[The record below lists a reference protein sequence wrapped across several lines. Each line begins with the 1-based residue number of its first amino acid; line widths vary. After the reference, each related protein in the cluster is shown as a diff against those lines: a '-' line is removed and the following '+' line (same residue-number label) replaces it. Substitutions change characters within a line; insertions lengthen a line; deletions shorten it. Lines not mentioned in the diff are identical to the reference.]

1 MSMTKQEK
9 LKNEILK
16 IYDTGKSR
24 IIKKYHLSI
33 YDIRTIEGLLK
44 GKYKVFMQGNV
55 VDLLRDYGYKIE
67 EYEIGFVLKEAINN
81 DKWTKRSNRIFKRKC
96 FNL

>member
-16 IYDTGKSR
+16 IYDTGNSR
-24 IIKKYHLSI
+24 IIKKYNLSI
-33 YDIRTIEGLLK
+33 YDIHTIEGLLK
-44 GKYKVFMQGNV
+44 EKYKVFIQGNV

-67 EYEIGFVLKEAINN
+67 EYEIGFVLKEAISN
-81 DKWTKRSNRIFKRKC
+81 DK
-96 FNL
+96 